1 MAEHA
6 AAVAALPLRRLPSI
20 TTIRL
25 VAALS
30 LLAFRAGFAQ
40 RPAFVVPAWAFPTL
54 RAEVP
59 SSVRPGDATVWT
71 LPHGNRSFTSA
82 QLLDF
87 LNPPDRQPD
96 SHPPA
101 PDVVLHA
108 RKEMK
113 YACGLCHLPDGQG
126 RSENAT
132 LAGLPAEYIRRQ
144 VAEIRSGARAPAA
157 EFAAAALMK
166 EVVTAATAEEVAAA
180 AKYFAG
186 IRPRRQY
193 TVVEATVVPR
203 TYQAG
208 GLYARR
214 AGDETEAL
222 GDRMLEVSDN
232 IEHHEM
238 RDPNETFTDY
248 VQPGTLATGRR
259 LAIIARA
266 DSPTRCAT
274 CHGSDLRGGAG
285 GTAGPPIAG
294 KSPLYL
300 LRQLVGFKT
309 HARNGAMSA
318 PMQAVA
324 GQLTLDAMI
333 AAAAYAGSRAP

>member
-1 MAEHA
+1 M
-6 AAVAALPLRRLPSI
+6 R
-20 TTIRL
+20 TIRL
-25 VAALS
+25 VAVLS
-30 LLAFRAGFAQ
+30 LIALRAGFAQ
-40 RPAFVVPAWAFPTL
+40 RPAFVVPKWAFPTL

-59 SSVRPGDATVWT
+59 SSVRPGDTTRRT
-71 LPHGNRSFTSA
+71 LAHSKQSFTNA
-82 QLLDF
+82 QLRDF
-87 LNPPDRQPD
+87 LNPPDWHPE

-108 RKEMK
+108 RDEMK

-132 LAGLPAEYIRRQ
+132 IAGLPEEYIRRQ

-157 EFAAAALMK
+157 EFGAAALMK
-166 EVVTAATAEEVAAA
+166 TVVAAATDEEVAAA

-193 TVVEATVVPR
+193 TVVEAISVPR

-214 AGDETEAL
+214 AGDGTEPL
-222 GDRMLEVSDN
+222 GHRMMEISDD
-232 IEHHEM
+232 IEHHEL
-238 RDPNETFTDY
+238 RDPNETFTVY
-248 VQPGTLATGRR
+248 VQPGTLAKGRA
-259 LAIIARA
+259 LATTVRP

-285 GTAGPPIAG
+285 GTVGPPIAG

-300 LRQLVGFKT
+300 LRQLVGFRTKT
-309 HARNGAMSA
+309 RNGAMSA
-318 PMQAVA
+318 PMQFVT
-324 GQLTLDAMI
+324 QRLSLEQMI

>member
-1 MAEHA
+1 MRT
-6 AAVAALPLRRLPSI
+6 V
-20 TTIRL
+20 RL

-30 LLAFRAGFAQ
+30 LIASRDGFAQ
-40 RPAFVVPAWAFPTL
+40 RPAFVVPTWAFPTL

-59 SSVRPGDATVWT
+59 SSVRPGDTTVRT
-71 LPHGNRSFTSA
+71 LAHSNRSFTSA
-82 QLLDF
+82 QLRDL
-87 LNPPDRQPD
+87 LNPPDWRPE

-101 PDVVLHA
+101 PGVVLHA

-132 LAGLPAEYIRRQ
+132 IAGLPEEYIRRQ

-157 EFAAAALMK
+157 EFTAAALMK
-166 EVVTAATAEEVAAA
+166 EVVMAATDEEVAAA
-180 AKYFAG
+180 AKYFAD

-214 AGDETEAL
+214 GGDETEAL
-222 GDRMLEVSDN
+222 GDRMLEVSDD

-238 RDPNETFTDY
+238 RDPNETFTVY
-248 VQPGTLATGRR
+248 VQPGTLAKGRA
-259 LAIIARA
+259 LAITVRS

-274 CHGSDLRGGAG
+274 CHGADLRGGTAG
-285 GTAGPPIAG
+285 TVGPPIAG

-300 LRQLVGFKT
+300 LRQLVGFRTKT
-309 HARNGAMSA
+309 RNGAMSA
-318 PMQAVA
+318 PMQFVT
-324 GQLTLDAMI
+324 QRLSLEQMI